1 MADDER
7 HARADREARGNSG
20 QKFEDFP
27 FDGETF
33 EIDKDSRLYHDIM
46 RLRQGEKQQL
56 RIEALRAA
64 ARVVA
69 GTWDKATWSALPDDP
84 SSIKRESIQET
95 TLRIAKQFYSYLESG
110 E

>member
-69 GTWDKATWSALPDDP
+69 GLLSTGPAVRSGDGMHDVEDN
-84 SSIKRESIQET
+84 
-95 TLRIAKQFYSYLESG
+95 TLMLAKQFYSYLESG
-110 E
+110 DG